1 MEELELVQGLRERS
15 DASVE
20 LFLQRYRPLF
30 FHCIGHFE
38 SEAAARDDLLQEI
51 IVYVLERLDQNS
63 YDSAKGTLGTW
74 LYRVA
79 WCRCVDL
86 KRRDSARKSTKLAGP
101 GERLPERAD
110 PSPTPGETAGDEEM
124 GTMVRKAL
132 AQLEPEERALLQ
144 QRFVDG
150 RTIQEI
156 SEALGISTETV
167 KYRLKRASTSMRRV
181 LLNDFAVED
190 ALR

>member
-1 MEELELVQGLRERS
+1 MEELELVQGLRERN

-20 LFLQRYRPLF
+20 LFLQRYRSLF

-38 SEAAARDDLLQEI
+38 SEAAAREDLLQEI
-51 IVYVLERLDQNS
+51 IVYVLERIDQQS
-63 YDSAKGTLGTW
+63 YDPAKGSLGTW

-86 KRRDSARKSTKLAGP
+86 KRRDSARKTTKLATV
-101 GERLPERAD
+101 GEKVPERAD

-156 SEALGISTETV
+156 SEAIGISTETV